1 MKVGPILIDAKGVN
15 KLDQPRLERRW
26 IVTLVLAALSVL
38 IILMAVT
45 PVYRVFWRSL
55 WLMVRG

>member
-1 MKVGPILIDAKGVN
+1 MKLAAGV
-15 KLDQPRLERRW
+15 
-26 IVTLVLAALSVL
+26 VVMLVLAALSAL
-38 IILMAVT
+38 TILMAVT